1 MGKAGTPASR
11 SRHNRRGG
19 RTVPLVVP
27 RESPCPQP
35 DQIIRAGVRLP
46 VIVVNARAWERNRGR
61 L

>member
-1 MGKAGTPASR
+1 MTAAVPVYGRG
-11 SRHNRRGG
+11 RGG

-35 DQIIRAGVRLP
+35 DQIILVDVRLP
-46 VIVVNARAWERNRGR
+46 VIVVNVRARERNRGR